1 MMKIKLK
8 ITYQGTKTIAVPF
21 ESEWI
26 EEKYTDPLLVD
37 LQKTGRIKDITI
49 MDEMG
54 REWNRKE
61 YEKLKQKME
70 SEPKNPVVYFDGGF
84 DRDTSESGIGI
95 VIYYE
100 KGNATYRY
108 RINAKL
114 DELETNNEA
123 EYAALYQ
130 SLSSL
135 EEIGMKQLPCIFRGD
150 SQGVLKQL
158 AGEWPC
164 YEKTLN
170 KWLDRIEAKITKL
183 GIKPS
188 YEIISRTENKEADKL
203 ATQALENKIIQS
215 HSKMV

>member
-1 MMKIKLK
+1 MKIKLI
-8 ITYQGTKTIAVPF
+8 ITYQGPKTIVIPF

-26 EEKYTDPLLVD
+26 EEKYIDPLLAD
-37 LQKTGRIKDITI
+37 LQKTGRIKDMTI

-84 DRDTSESGIGI
+84 DKATSQSGIGI

-100 KGNATYRY
+100 KENDIYRY
-108 RINAKL
+108 RQNAKL

-123 EYAALYQ
+123 EYVALFQ
-130 SLSSL
+130 ALSAF
-135 EEIGMKQLPCIFRGD
+135 EEIGIKQIPCLIKGD

-164 YEKTLN
+164 YEVILN
-170 KWLDRIEAKITKL
+170 KWLDRIEAKIKKL
-183 GIKPS
+183 GIKPT
-188 YEIISRTENKEADKL
+188 YEVITRAENKEADKL
-203 ATQALENKIIQS
+203 ATQGLANKLIQS
-215 HSKMV
+215 HSKIV